1 MWIKQVIPQVT
12 ASARLRVL
20 YSWILFLCDILAM
33 ISPVFPVMTALSH
46 FFLPFT
52 LHPGHHSQ
60 LLQLPLAHWGA
71 GIQQVLRRRKH
82 QTNLGKMTGLAG
94 RTTLTLVSGAHTAA
108 SLAGRSNFCL
118 CLISGLKKSN
128 CRNWVSSQPLHFCQ
142 ACFKLHSFKLTKEEE
157 GSLLEIRHL
166 LNTSNLG
173 MQTPLSPL
181 LVFFWINGLV

>member
-12 ASARLRVL
+12 ASARLRVF

-60 LLQLPLAHWGA
+60 LLQLPLPHWGA

-94 RTTLTLVSGAHTAA
+94 RTILTLVSGAHTAA

-118 CLISGLKKSN
+118 CLISGLKKPN

-157 GSLLEIRHL
+157 GGLLEIRHL

-181 LVFFWINGLV
+181 LVFFWIHGLV

>member
-12 ASARLRVL
+12 ASARLGFL
-20 YSWILFLCDILAM
+20 YSWVLFLCDILAM
-33 ISPVFPVMTALSH
+33 ISPVFPVTTALSH

-71 GIQQVLRRRKH
+71 GTQQVLRRRKH

-118 CLISGLKKSN
+118 CLISGLKNQTVGIGSPH
-128 CRNWVSSQPLHFCQ
+128 SLSTS
-142 ACFKLHSFKLTKEEE
+142 AKLA
-157 GSLLEIRHL
+157 
-166 LNTSNLG
+166 LNYTV
-173 MQTPLSPL
+173 LSWQRRRR
-181 LVFFWINGLV
+181 VIS